1 MSLETSGASKKL
13 GPSSGK
19 PGFPG
24 VLLPEHLSF
33 LLKAPAELIM
43 SKKAAVM
50 CQETQLVSKAA
61 EEQERARNNLGE
73 RVIAVGWHLKNISVL
88 HLRDEL

>member
-1 MSLETSGASKKL
+1 MLTNVAFLLHQQSFSTCQLCTFEMSLEASGASKEL

-33 LLKAPAELIM
+33 PLKAPAELIM
-43 SKKAAVM
+43 SKKAA
-50 CQETQLVSKAA
+50 EPGA
-61 EEQERARNNLGE
+61 ERPN
-73 RVIAVGWHLKNISVL
+73 
-88 HLRDEL
+88 